1 MKATVWASRADQV
14 FGWICIAGGLYVF
27 FLTRDWTWL
36 WFAQIGWFL
45 AGSATAEAQQAV
57 LASPAARHPGQ
68 PGHDAGPGHGAGV
81 DNGQRVHRGLPVP
94 RAPPVL
100 PGDRG
105 RRDTV
110 TGLVTLDRI
119 KHVPASQRDRTRLAD
134 IACPLAD
141 IATASPED
149 SVADILPRLTECAG
163 CVRWCSVMGHLA
175 GIITPSDIT
184 QMIDRL
190 GLLRSP

>member
-1 MKATVWASRADQV
+1 VWAGRAGQI
-14 FGWICIAGGLYVF
+14 FGWICITGGLYVF

-36 WFAQIGWFL
+36 WFSLIGWFL

-57 LASPAARHPGQ
+57 LASRLRSIRVSQVMTPDPVTIPGSTTVSEFIDDYMFRARHQGFPVTQ
-68 PGHDAGPGHGAGV
+68 DGA
-81 DNGQRVHRGLPVP
+81 
-94 RAPPVL
+94 
-100 PGDRG
+100 
-105 RRDTV
+105 DTV

-149 SVADILPRLTECAG
+149 SVADILPRLTECADRRAL
-163 CVRWCSVMGHLA
+163 VFSDGHLA

-184 QMIDRL
+184 RMIDRL